1 MHDLPVSRPTIMAQ
15 QQHNPRGNTDVGDP
29 GDSAHPA
36 ASDRRPVRNLVSW
49 ILIGL
54 SIAVALSAAGLWLA
68 QRSSTDPG
76 RVEVIIP
83 TPAPIVV
90 HVVGAVLNEGVYTLP
105 PGSRIANAIDAAGG
119 ANADADLSRLN
130 LAARAPDGARL
141 NVPIVAT
148 DAAGVP
154 DSGTTQANNEA
165 DEKDSPNDTGASS
178 GELVDLNSGSLSAL
192 MSLPG
197 IGETRATAI
206 IAFRELKGPI
216 VSADDLLEI
225 DGIGQATVDNIR
237 AHVAQPETTQANN
250 ETAENDSPADAGAV
264 SGELVDLNTGSL
276 SALMS
281 LPGIGET
288 RATAIIAFRELNG
301 PIVSADDLL
310 EIDGIGQATVDNI
323 RPFVVQR

>member
-29 GDSAHPA
+29 GDSAHPP

-49 ILIGL
+49 VLIGL

-105 PGSRIANAIDAAGG
+105 PGSRIADAIDAAGG

-141 NVPIVAT
+141 NVPSGGT
-148 DAAGVP
+148 DTAGVP
-154 DSGTTQANNEA
+154 DSGTTQANN
-165 DEKDSPNDTGASS
+165 G
-178 GELVDLNSGSLSAL
+178 
-192 MSLPG
+192 
-197 IGETRATAI
+197 
-206 IAFRELKGPI
+206 
-216 VSADDLLEI
+216 
-225 DGIGQATVDNIR
+225 
-237 AHVAQPETTQANN
+237 
-250 ETAENDSPADAGAV
+250 TAENDSPTDAGAV
-264 SGELVDLNTGSL
+264 SGELVDLNSGSL

-323 RPFVVQR
+323 RAHVAQANNGTAENDSPADAGLVSGELVDLNTGSLSALMSLPGIGETRAAAIIAFRELNGPLNSANDLLEIDGIGQATVDNIRPFVVQR

>member
-1 MHDLPVSRPTIMAQ
+1 MDQ
-15 QQHNPRGNTDVGDP
+15 QESNPRGNTVVGDP
-29 GDSAHPA
+29 GDSTHPA
-36 ASDRRPVRNLVSW
+36 ASDRSPVRNLVSW

-68 QRSSTDPG
+68 QRSATDPG

-105 PGSRIANAIDAAGG
+105 SGSRVSDAIDAAGG
-119 ANADADLSRLN
+119 AIADADLSRLN

-141 NVPIVAT
+141 NVPSGGAG
-148 DAAGVP
+148 AAGVP
-154 DSGTTQANNEA
+154 DSRTTQANNRTAEN
-165 DEKDSPNDTGASS
+165 DSPTDAGASS
-178 GELVDLNSGSLSAL
+178 GELVDLNSGSLATL

-197 IGETRATAI
+197 VGETKAAAI

-237 AHVAQPETTQANN
+237 PFVAQGGTTQADD
-250 ETAENDSPADAGAV
+250 ETAENDSPTDTGAS
-264 SGELVDLNTGSL
+264 SGELVDLNSGSL
-276 SALMS
+276 AALMS
-281 LPGIGET
+281 LPGVGET
-288 RATAIIAFRELNG
+288 KAAAIFAFRALEG

>member
-68 QRSSTDPG
+68 QRSSIDPG

-105 PGSRIANAIDAAGG
+105 PGSRIADAIDAAGG

-178 GELVDLNSGSLSAL
+178 GELVDLN
-192 MSLPG
+192 
-197 IGETRATAI
+197 
-206 IAFRELKGPI
+206 
-216 VSADDLLEI
+216 
-225 DGIGQATVDNIR
+225 
-237 AHVAQPETTQANN
+237 
-250 ETAENDSPADAGAV
+250 
-264 SGELVDLNTGSL
+264 TGSL

-323 RPFVVQR
+323 RAHVAQANNGTAENDSPADAGLVSGELVDLNTGSLSALMSLPGIGETRAAAIIAFRELNGPLNSANDLLEIDGIGQATVDNIRPFVVQR

>member
-105 PGSRIANAIDAAGG
+105 PGSRVSDAIDAAGG

-141 NVPIVAT
+141 NVPNVAT
-148 DAAGVP
+148 DAAGVS
-154 DSGTTQANNEA
+154 DSGTTQANTEA

-178 GELVDLNSGSLSAL
+178 GELVDLN
-192 MSLPG
+192 
-197 IGETRATAI
+197 TA
-206 IAFRELKGPI
+206 
-216 VSADDLLEI
+216 
-225 DGIGQATVDNIR
+225 
-237 AHVAQPETTQANN
+237 
-250 ETAENDSPADAGAV
+250 
-264 SGELVDLNTGSL
+264 SL

-323 RPFVVQR
+323 RAHVAQVNNGTAENDSPADAGAVSGELVDLNTGSLSALMSLPGIGETRAAAIISFREHKGPITSANDLLEIDGVGQATVDNIRPFVVQR